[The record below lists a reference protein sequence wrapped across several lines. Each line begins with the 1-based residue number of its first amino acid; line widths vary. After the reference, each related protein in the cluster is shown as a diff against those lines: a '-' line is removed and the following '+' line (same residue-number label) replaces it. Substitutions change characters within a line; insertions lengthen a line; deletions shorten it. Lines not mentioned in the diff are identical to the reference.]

1 MRVSDTYVR
10 ARIDSATKALATDAL
25 EDMGLSVSEAI
36 RLFMLQIADE
46 KKLPFDVKVP
56 NKETREAIAELKT
69 GKGKQF
75 KTVNALMD
83 DLHDESN

>member
-56 NKETREAIAELKT
+56 NDATREAIAELKT

-83 DLHDESN
+83 DLHDENN